1 MEEEILENKELLTSE
16 NFFMESFK
24 ALRKNKSAL
33 IGLGIILILIFVAI
47 FAHLISPYSPIEQN
61 LYNNLQPG
69 FWAGNLKNFLG
80 TDEFGRDVLSRII
93 YGARVSLSVG
103 VIAVIIGILLGSLL
117 GIFSGFYGGT
127 LDNILMRITDIMFAL
142 PSILLAIVIVSV
154 LGRGLSKAMIAIGI
168 TYSPQIARVVR
179 SETIMVKNTEFIEA
193 AKAIGTPKLR
203 ILRVHLLPNVLSV
216 IIVYATLSI
225 GSAILDAAALGFL
238 GLGAQPP
245 TAEWGAMLANSNHYI
260 TGGYWWVATFP
271 GIAILVSVL
280 GFNLFGDGLRDAIDP
295 RLRKKM

>member
-1 MEEEILENKELLTSE
+1 MEEEIFDSELIKTES
-16 NFFMESFK
+16 FFIESFK
-24 ALRKNKSAL
+24 SLKKNKSAL
-33 IGLGIILILIFVAI
+33 VGLGIVLLLIIVALL
-47 FAHLISPYSPIEQN
+47 APVISPYNPIKQD
-61 LYNNLQPG
+61 LYNNLKPG
-69 FWAGNLKNFLG
+69 FWAGNIKNLLG
-80 TDEFGRDVLSRII
+80 TDEFGRDLLSRII

-103 VIAVIIGILLGSLL
+103 VIAVIIGVFLGSFA
-117 GIFSGFYGGT
+117 GIFSGFYGGWV
-127 LDNILMRITDIMFAL
+127 DNLLMRITDIMFAL

-168 TYSPQIARVVR
+168 TYAPQIARVVR
-179 SETIMVKNTEFIEA
+179 SETITVSNSEYIEA
-193 AKAIGTPKLR
+193 AKAIGSPRLR
-203 ILRVHLLPNVLSV
+203 TIRVHVLPNVLSI
-216 IIVYATLSI
+216 IIVYTTLSI

-271 GIAILVSVL
+271 GLAILISVL

-295 RLRKKM
+295 RLRKKL